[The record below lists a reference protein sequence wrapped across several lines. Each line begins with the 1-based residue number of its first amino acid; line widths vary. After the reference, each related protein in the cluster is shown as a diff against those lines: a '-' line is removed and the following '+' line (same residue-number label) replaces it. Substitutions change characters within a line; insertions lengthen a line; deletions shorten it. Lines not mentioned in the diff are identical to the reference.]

1 MNRKC
6 LLLIPLFFSSV
17 IITACDNKPAVKTT
31 MEPEVGVVTL
41 APSSVNIK
49 SELPGRALAFEIA
62 EIRPQV
68 GGIIIKRNFVEGD
81 KVSKG
86 ESLYQIDPAPLQARL
101 DSAKGALAKAQ
112 ATANNVRLTLNRQSA
127 LIKSNYV
134 SRQDYD
140 TTRSQLNEAQAN
152 VAVAKADLEQATI
165 NLRYANVTSP
175 IDGIS
180 GKSSVT
186 VGALVTAN
194 QENSLVT
201 VQRLDP
207 IYVDLTQSVQ
217 DFLRLKEEKAN
228 GKIAQQQGKIAQ
240 QQGKIPVELMLEN
253 GKPYRHTGTLEFSD
267 PAVDE
272 TTGSVTLRAIF
283 PNPEG
288 EILPGMYVTALLD
301 EGSQQNVLM
310 VPQQGITHNEQGKAT
325 ALILD
330 QENVVQL
337 REINAVKAVGN
348 QWLVTAGL
356 RPGDRVIV
364 SGLQRIRPGS
374 KARVLPS
381 KLNTPDTVAEQ

>member
-31 MEPEVGVVTL
+31 AMEPEVGVVTL
-41 APSSVNIK
+41 VPSSVNIK
-49 SELPGRALAFEIA
+49 SELPGRAVSFEIA

-68 GGIIIKRNFVEGD
+68 GGIIIKRNFIEGD

-101 DSAKGALAKAQ
+101 DSAKGALAKAL

-140 TTRSQLNEAQAN
+140 TTRSQLNEAEAN

-165 NLRYANVTSP
+165 NLHYANVTSP

-194 QENSLVT
+194 QENALVT

-228 GKIAQQQGKIAQ
+228 GKIAQ

-272 TTGSVTLRAIF
+272 TTGSVTLRAVF

-330 QENVVQL
+330 QQNVVQL

-364 SGLQRIRPGS
+364 SGLQRIRPGI

-381 KLNTPDTVAEQ
+381 KLTTPDAGTEQ

>member
-17 IITACDNKPAVKTT
+17 IITACDNKPAVKTA

-127 LIKSNYV
+127 LIQSNYV

-194 QENSLVT
+194 QENALVT

-228 GKIAQQQGKIAQ
+228 GQIAQ

-272 TTGSVTLRAIF
+272 TTGSVTLRAVF

-356 RPGDRVIV
+356 HPGDRVIV
-364 SGLQRIRPGS
+364 SGLQRIRPGI

>member
-17 IITACDNKPAVKTT
+17 IITACDNKPAVKTA

-194 QENSLVT
+194 QENALVT

-228 GKIAQQQGKIAQ
+228 GQIAQ

-272 TTGSVTLRAIF
+272 TTGSVTLRAAF

-356 RPGDRVIV
+356 HPGDRVIV
-364 SGLQRIRPGS
+364 SGLQRIRPGI

>member
-6 LLLIPLFFSSV
+6 LLLVPLFFSSV

-127 LIKSNYV
+127 LIQSNYV

-228 GKIAQQQGKIAQ
+228 GKIAQQQGKI
-240 QQGKIPVELMLEN
+240 PVELMLEN

-272 TTGSVTLRAIF
+272 TTGSVTLRAVF

>member
-17 IITACDNKPAVKTT
+17 IITACDNKPAVKTA

-194 QENSLVT
+194 QENALVT

-228 GKIAQQQGKIAQ
+228 GKIAQ

-272 TTGSVTLRAIF
+272 TTGSVTLRAVF

-356 RPGDRVIV
+356 HPGDRVIV

>member
-17 IITACDNKPAVKTT
+17 IITACDNKPAVKTA

-194 QENSLVT
+194 QENALVT

-228 GKIAQQQGKIAQ
+228 GQIAQ

-272 TTGSVTLRAIF
+272 TTGSVTLRAVF

-330 QENVVQL
+330 LENVVQL

-364 SGLQRIRPGS
+364 SGLQRIRPGI

-381 KLNTPDTVAEQ
+381 KLNTSDTVAEQ

>member
-6 LLLIPLFFSSV
+6 LLLIPLFFSSA

-31 MEPEVGVVTL
+31 AMAPEVGVVTL

-49 SELPGRALAFEIA
+49 SELPGRAVSFEIA

-68 GGIIIKRNFVEGD
+68 GGIIIKRNVIEGD

-101 DSAKGALAKAQ
+101 DSAKGALAKAM
-112 ATANNVRLTLNRQSA
+112 ATANNIRLTLNRQSA

-152 VAVAKADLEQATI
+152 VAVAKAELEQATI

-175 IDGIS
+175 IEGIS

-194 QENSLVT
+194 QENALVT

-228 GKIAQQQGKIAQ
+228 GQIAQ

-272 TTGSVTLRAIF
+272 TTGSVTLRAVF

-330 QENVVQL
+330 PENVVQL

-364 SGLQRIRPGS
+364 SGLQRIRPGI
-374 KARVLPS
+374 KARVLHS
-381 KLNTPDTVAEQ
+381 KLNTPDAVTEQ

>member
-186 VGALVTAN
+186 VDALVTAN

-228 GKIAQQQGKIAQ
+228 GKIAQ

-325 ALILD
+325 TLILD

-381 KLNTPDTVAEQ
+381 KLSTPDTVAEQ

>member
-217 DFLRLKEEKAN
+217 DFLRLKEDKAN
-228 GKIAQQQGKIAQ
+228 GKIAQ

-381 KLNTPDTVAEQ
+381 KLSTPDTVAEQ

>member
-86 ESLYQIDPAPLQARL
+86 ESLYQID
-101 DSAKGALAKAQ
+101 SAKGALAKAQ

-127 LIKSNYV
+127 LIQSNYV

-228 GKIAQQQGKIAQ
+228 GKIAQQQGKI
-240 QQGKIPVELMLEN
+240 PVELMLEN

-272 TTGSVTLRAIF
+272 TTGSVTLRAVF

>member
-112 ATANNVRLTLNRQSA
+112 ATANNVRLTLNRPSA

-140 TTRSQLNEAQAN
+140 TTLSQLNEAQAN

-228 GKIAQQQGKIAQ
+228 GKIAQ

>member
-140 TTRSQLNEAQAN
+140 TTRSQLDEAQAN

-228 GKIAQQQGKIAQ
+228 GKIAQ

>member
-134 SRQDYD
+134 SRQDYG
-140 TTRSQLNEAQAN
+140 TTLSQLNEAQAN

-228 GKIAQQQGKIAQ
+228 GKIAQQQGKI
-240 QQGKIPVELMLEN
+240 PVELMLEN

-272 TTGSVTLRAIF
+272 TTGSVTLRAVF

>member
-17 IITACDNKPAVKTT
+17 IITACDNKPAVKTA

-127 LIKSNYV
+127 LIQSNYV

-140 TTRSQLNEAQAN
+140 TTRTQLNEAQAN

-194 QENSLVT
+194 QENALVT

-228 GKIAQQQGKIAQ
+228 GQIAQ

-272 TTGSVTLRAIF
+272 TTGSVTLRAVF

-364 SGLQRIRPGS
+364 SGLQRIRPGI

>member
-228 GKIAQQQGKIAQ
+228 GKIAQQQGR
-240 QQGKIPVELMLEN
+240 IPVELMLEN

-272 TTGSVTLRAIF
+272 TTGSVTLRAVF

-364 SGLQRIRPGS
+364 SGLQRIRPGI

>member
-6 LLLIPLFFSSV
+6 LLLIPLFFSSI
-17 IITACDNKPAVKTT
+17 IITACDNKPAVKTTT

-49 SELPGRALAFEIA
+49 SELPGRAVSYEIA

-68 GGIIIKRNFVEGD
+68 GGIIIKRNFIEGD

-101 DSAKGALAKAQ
+101 DAARGALAKAQ
-112 ATANNVRLTLNRQSA
+112 ATANNVQLTLNRQSA

-175 IDGIS
+175 IEGIS
-180 GKSSVT
+180 GKSTVT

-194 QENSLVT
+194 QGNALVT

-217 DFLRLKEEKAN
+217 DFLRLKEEKAS
-228 GKIAQQQGKIAQ
+228 GKIAQQK
-240 QQGKIPVELMLEN
+240 GKIPVELMLEN
-253 GKPYRHTGTLEFSD
+253 GKPYRYTGTLEFSD

-272 TTGSVTLRAIF
+272 TTGSVTLRAVF

-310 VPQQGITHNEQGKAT
+310 VPQQGVTHNAQGKAT

-348 QWLVTAGL
+348 QWLVTTGL
-356 RPGDRVIV
+356 HPGDRVIV
-364 SGLQRIRPGS
+364 SGLQRIRPGM
-374 KARVLPS
+374 KARILAAKP
-381 KLNTPDTVAEQ
+381 NTPDTVTEQ

>member
-68 GGIIIKRNFVEGD
+68 GGIIIKRNFVESD

-127 LIKSNYV
+127 LIQSNYV

-228 GKIAQQQGKIAQ
+228 GKIAQQQGKI
-240 QQGKIPVELMLEN
+240 PVELMLEN

-325 ALILD
+325 TLILD

>member
-31 MEPEVGVVTL
+31 TMEPEVGVVTL

-49 SELPGRALAFEIA
+49 SELPGRAVSFEIA

-68 GGIIIKRNFVEGD
+68 GGIIIKRNFIEGD

-101 DSAKGALAKAQ
+101 DSAKGALAKAL

-140 TTRSQLNEAQAN
+140 TTRSQLNEAEAN

-194 QENSLVT
+194 QENALVT

-228 GKIAQQQGKIAQ
+228 GKIAQ

-272 TTGSVTLRAIF
+272 TTGSVTLRAVF

-330 QENVVQL
+330 QQNVVQL

-364 SGLQRIRPGS
+364 SGLQRIRPGI

-381 KLNTPDTVAEQ
+381 KLTTPDAGTEQ

>member
-140 TTRSQLNEAQAN
+140 TTLSQLNEAQAN

-228 GKIAQQQGKIAQ
+228 GKIAQQQGKI
-240 QQGKIPVELMLEN
+240 PVELMLEN

-272 TTGSVTLRAIF
+272 TTGSVTLRAVF

-310 VPQQGITHNEQGKAT
+310 VPQQGITRNEQGKAT

>member
-1 MNRKC
+1 MISYQGLVRTF
-6 LLLIPLFFSSV
+6 LSSV

-228 GKIAQQQGKIAQ
+228 GKIAQQQGKI
-240 QQGKIPVELMLEN
+240 PVELMLEN

-381 KLNTPDTVAEQ
+381 KLSTPDTVAEQ

>member
-17 IITACDNKPAVKTT
+17 IITACDNKPAVKTA

-81 KVSKG
+81 KVRKG

-140 TTRSQLNEAQAN
+140 TTRTQLNEAQAN

-194 QENSLVT
+194 QENALVT

-228 GKIAQQQGKIAQ
+228 GQIAQ

-272 TTGSVTLRAIF
+272 TTGSVTLRAVF

>member
-6 LLLIPLFFSSV
+6 LLLIPLFFSSA

-31 MEPEVGVVTL
+31 AMEPEVGVVTL

-49 SELPGRALAFEIA
+49 SELPGRAVSFEIA

-68 GGIIIKRNFVEGD
+68 GGIIIKRNFIEGD

-101 DSAKGALAKAQ
+101 DSAKGALAKAM
-112 ATANNVRLTLNRQSA
+112 ATANNIRLTLNRQSA

-152 VAVAKADLEQATI
+152 VAVAKAELEQATI

-175 IDGIS
+175 IEGIS

-194 QENSLVT
+194 QENALVT

-228 GKIAQQQGKIAQ
+228 GQIAQ

-272 TTGSVTLRAIF
+272 TTGSVTLRAVF

-330 QENVVQL
+330 PENVVQL

-364 SGLQRIRPGS
+364 SGLQRIRPGI
-374 KARVLPS
+374 KARVLHS
-381 KLNTPDTVAEQ
+381 KLNTPDAVTEQ

>member
-6 LLLIPLFFSSV
+6 LLLIPLFFSSA

-31 MEPEVGVVTL
+31 AMAPEVGVVTL

-49 SELPGRALAFEIA
+49 SELPGRAVSFEIA

-68 GGIIIKRNFVEGD
+68 GGIIIKRNFIEGD

-101 DSAKGALAKAQ
+101 DSAKGALAKAM
-112 ATANNVRLTLNRQSA
+112 ATANNIRLTLNRQSA

-152 VAVAKADLEQATI
+152 VAVAKAELEQATI

-175 IDGIS
+175 IEGIS

-194 QENSLVT
+194 QENALVT

-217 DFLRLKEEKAN
+217 DFLRLKEEKAS
-228 GKIAQQQGKIAQ
+228 GKIAQ

-272 TTGSVTLRAIF
+272 TTGSVTLRAVF

-330 QENVVQL
+330 PENVVQL

-364 SGLQRIRPGS
+364 SGLQRIRPGI
-374 KARVLPS
+374 KARVLHS
-381 KLNTPDTVAEQ
+381 KLNTPDAVTEQ

>member
-31 MEPEVGVVTL
+31 IEPEVGVVTL
-41 APSSVNIK
+41 VPSSVNIK

-101 DSAKGALAKAQ
+101 DSAKGALAKAK

-228 GKIAQQQGKIAQ
+228 GKIAQQQGKI
-240 QQGKIPVELMLEN
+240 PVELMLEN

-272 TTGSVTLRAIF
+272 TTGSVTLRAVF

-337 REINAVKAVGN
+337 SEINAVKAVGN

>member
-31 MEPEVGVVTL
+31 TMEPEVGVVTL

-49 SELPGRALAFEIA
+49 SELPGRAVSFEIA

-68 GGIIIKRNFVEGD
+68 GGIIIKRNFIEGD

-101 DSAKGALAKAQ
+101 DSAKGALAKAL
-112 ATANNVRLTLNRQSA
+112 ATANNVRLTLNRQSS

-140 TTRSQLNEAQAN
+140 TTRSQLNEAEAN

-194 QENSLVT
+194 QENALVT

-228 GKIAQQQGKIAQ
+228 GKIAQ

-272 TTGSVTLRAIF
+272 TTGSVTLRAVF

-330 QENVVQL
+330 QQNVVQL

-364 SGLQRIRPGS
+364 SGLQRIRPGI

-381 KLNTPDTVAEQ
+381 KLTTPDAGTEQ

>member
-31 MEPEVGVVTL
+31 TMEPEVGVVTL

-49 SELPGRALAFEIA
+49 SELPGRAVSFEIA

-68 GGIIIKRNFVEGD
+68 GGIIIKRNFIEGN

-101 DSAKGALAKAQ
+101 DAARGALAKAQ

-140 TTRSQLNEAQAN
+140 TTRSQLNEAEAN

-175 IDGIS
+175 IEGIS

-194 QENSLVT
+194 QGNALVT

-217 DFLRLKEEKAN
+217 DFLRLKEEKAS
-228 GKIAQQQGKIAQ
+228 GKIAQQK
-240 QQGKIPVELMLEN
+240 GKIPVELMLEN
-253 GKPYRHTGTLEFSD
+253 GKPYRYTGTLEFSD

-272 TTGSVTLRAIF
+272 TTGSVTLRAVF
-283 PNPEG
+283 PNPQG

-301 EGSQQNVLM
+301 EGNQQNVLM
-310 VPQQGITHNEQGKAT
+310 VPQQGITHNAQGKAT

-348 QWLVTAGL
+348 QWLVTTGL
-356 RPGDRVIV
+356 HPGDRVIV
-364 SGLQRIRPGS
+364 SGLQRIRPGI
-374 KARVLPS
+374 KARILAAKP
-381 KLNTPDTVAEQ
+381 NTPDTVTEQ

>member
-140 TTRSQLNEAQAN
+140 TTLSQLNEAQAN

-228 GKIAQQQGKIAQ
+228 GKIAQQQGKI
-240 QQGKIPVELMLEN
+240 PVELMLEN

-272 TTGSVTLRAIF
+272 TTGSVTLRAVF

-310 VPQQGITHNEQGKAT
+310 VPQKGITHNEQGKAT

>member
-41 APSSVNIK
+41 VPSSVNIK

-140 TTRSQLNEAQAN
+140 TTRSQLDEAQAN

-228 GKIAQQQGKIAQ
+228 GKIAQQQGKI
-240 QQGKIPVELMLEN
+240 PVELMLEN

-272 TTGSVTLRAIF
+272 TTGSVTLRAVF

-381 KLNTPDTVAEQ
+381 KLSTPDTVAEQ

>member
-31 MEPEVGVVTL
+31 TMEPEVGVVTL

-49 SELPGRALAFEIA
+49 SELPGRAVSFEIA

-68 GGIIIKRNFVEGD
+68 GGIIIKRNFIEGD

-101 DSAKGALAKAQ
+101 DAARGALAKEQ

-140 TTRSQLNEAQAN
+140 TTRSQLNEAEAN

-175 IDGIS
+175 IEGIS

-194 QENSLVT
+194 QGNALVT

-217 DFLRLKEEKAN
+217 DFLRLKEEKAS
-228 GKIAQQQGKIAQ
+228 GKIAQQK
-240 QQGKIPVELMLEN
+240 GKIPVELMLEN
-253 GKPYRHTGTLEFSD
+253 GKPYRYTGTLEFSD

-272 TTGSVTLRAIF
+272 TTGSVTLRAVF
-283 PNPEG
+283 PNPQG

-301 EGSQQNVLM
+301 EGNQQNVLM
-310 VPQQGITHNEQGKAT
+310 VPQQGITHNAQGKAT

-348 QWLVTAGL
+348 QWLVTTGL
-356 RPGDRVIV
+356 HPGDRVIV
-364 SGLQRIRPGS
+364 SGLQRIRPGI
-374 KARVLPS
+374 KARILAAKP
-381 KLNTPDTVAEQ
+381 NTPDTVTEQ

>member
-17 IITACDNKPAVKTT
+17 IITACDNKPAVKTA

-140 TTRSQLNEAQAN
+140 TTRTQLNEAQAN

-194 QENSLVT
+194 QENALVT

-228 GKIAQQQGKIAQ
+228 GQIAQ

-272 TTGSVTLRAIF
+272 TTGSVTLRAVF

-364 SGLQRIRPGS
+364 SGLQRIRPGI

-381 KLNTPDTVAEQ
+381 KLTTPDAGTEQ

>member
-17 IITACDNKPAVKTT
+17 IITACDNKPAVKTA

-49 SELPGRALAFEIA
+49 SELPGRAVSFEIA

-68 GGIIIKRNFVEGD
+68 GGIIIKRNFIEGD

-101 DSAKGALAKAQ
+101 DSAKGALAKAL
-112 ATANNVRLTLNRQSA
+112 ATANNVRLTLNRQSS

-140 TTRSQLNEAQAN
+140 TTRSQLNEAEAN

-194 QENSLVT
+194 QENALVT

-228 GKIAQQQGKIAQ
+228 GKIAQ

-272 TTGSVTLRAIF
+272 TTGSVTLRAVF

-330 QENVVQL
+330 QQNVVQL

-364 SGLQRIRPGS
+364 SGLQRIRPGI

-381 KLNTPDTVAEQ
+381 KLTTPDAGTEQ

>member
-17 IITACDNKPAVKTT
+17 IITACDNKPAVKTPS

-49 SELPGRALAFEIA
+49 SELPGRAVSFEIA

-68 GGIIIKRNFVEGD
+68 GGIIIKRNFIEGD

-101 DSAKGALAKAQ
+101 DAARGALAKAL

-140 TTRSQLNEAQAN
+140 TTRSQLNEAEAN

-175 IDGIS
+175 IEGIS

-194 QENSLVT
+194 QGNALVT

-207 IYVDLTQSVQ
+207 IYVDLTQSAQ
-217 DFLRLKEEKAN
+217 DFLRLKEEKAS
-228 GKIAQQQGKIAQ
+228 GKIAQQK
-240 QQGKIPVELMLEN
+240 GKIPVELMLEN
-253 GKPYRHTGTLEFSD
+253 GKPYRYTGTLEFSD

-272 TTGSVTLRAIF
+272 TTGSVTLRAVF
-283 PNPEG
+283 PNPQG

-301 EGSQQNVLM
+301 EGNQQNVLM
-310 VPQQGITHNEQGKAT
+310 VPQQGITHNAQGKAT

-348 QWLVTAGL
+348 QWLVTTGL
-356 RPGDRVIV
+356 QPGDRVIV
-364 SGLQRIRPGS
+364 SGLQRIRPGI
-374 KARVLPS
+374 KARILAAKP
-381 KLNTPDTVAEQ
+381 NTPDTVTEQ

>member
-17 IITACDNKPAVKTT
+17 IITACDNKPAVKTA

-101 DSAKGALAKAQ
+101 DSAKGALTKAQ
-112 ATANNVRLTLNRQSA
+112 ATANNIRLTLNRQSA

-194 QENSLVT
+194 QENALVT

-228 GKIAQQQGKIAQ
+228 GQIAQ

-272 TTGSVTLRAIF
+272 TTGSVTLRAVF

-356 RPGDRVIV
+356 HPSDRVIV
-364 SGLQRIRPGS
+364 SGLQRIRPGI

>member
-127 LIKSNYV
+127 LILSNYV

-228 GKIAQQQGKIAQ
+228 GKIAQQQGKI
-240 QQGKIPVELMLEN
+240 PVELMLEN

-272 TTGSVTLRAIF
+272 TTGSVTLRAVF

-381 KLNTPDTVAEQ
+381 KLSTPDTVAEQ

>member
-17 IITACDNKPAVKTT
+17 IITACDNKPAVKTA

-140 TTRSQLNEAQAN
+140 TTRTQLNEAQAN

-194 QENSLVT
+194 QENALVT

-228 GKIAQQQGKIAQ
+228 GQIAQ

-272 TTGSVTLRAIF
+272 TTGSVTLRAVF

-364 SGLQRIRPGS
+364 SGLQRIRPGI

>member
-101 DSAKGALAKAQ
+101 DSAKGVLAKAQ
-112 ATANNVRLTLNRQSA
+112 ATANNIRLTLNRQSA

-228 GKIAQQQGKIAQ
+228 GKIAQQQGKI
-240 QQGKIPVELMLEN
+240 PVELMLEN

-272 TTGSVTLRAIF
+272 TTGSVTLRAVF

>member
-17 IITACDNKPAVKTT
+17 IITACDNKPAVKTA

-49 SELPGRALAFEIA
+49 SELPGRAVSFEIA

-68 GGIIIKRNFVEGD
+68 GGIIIKRNFIEGD

-101 DSAKGALAKAQ
+101 DSAKGALAKAL

-140 TTRSQLNEAQAN
+140 TTRSQLNEAEAN

-194 QENSLVT
+194 QENALVT

-228 GKIAQQQGKIAQ
+228 GKIAQ

-272 TTGSVTLRAIF
+272 TTGSVTLRAVF

-330 QENVVQL
+330 QQNVVQL

-364 SGLQRIRPGS
+364 SGLQRIRPGI